1 MQFTTPVDMPPQHL
15 LLQPASHAV
24 CIGSCFAAHMGER
37 LAESLPAGHV
47 VVNPTG
53 TLYNPVSLL
62 RTLQWLMQ
70 PACGVDEARLFRAAD
85 GQWRH
90 WDCASL
96 LSAPTPEGLEALLHE
111 RWTEAHR
118 VLLQADVVA
127 LTLSTD
133 HVFTLVADGAE
144 GVPVANCHK
153 EPQSRF
159 AERVLTID
167 EMLTPWRTALLTL
180 RSLVPAV
187 RVVMTLSPYRY
198 AKHGMHG
205 NALSKAQLLLLID
218 ALTHAVDGVDYFPAY
233 EIVLDELRDYRFY
246 APDMLHPSEQ
256 AVDYVWER
264 FKNWCFSADLLR
276 YAAERVALMRA
287 EAHRPL
293 HPGSEAHRRFAEA
306 LAQRQTAFRARWAA
320 ATGEPPP
327 TT

>member
-15 LLQPASHAV
+15 QLQPASHAV

-133 HVFTLVADGAE
+133 HVFPLVPDGAE

-180 RSLVPAV
+180 RGLVPAV

-233 EIVLDELRDYRFY
+233 EIVGRRRLFSCLR
-246 APDMLHPSEQ
+246 
-256 AVDYVWER
+256 
-264 FKNWCFSADLLR
+264 N
-276 YAAERVALMRA
+276 
-287 EAHRPL
+287 
-293 HPGSEAHRRFAEA
+293 
-306 LAQRQTAFRARWAA
+306 RARRTARLPLLCPRHAA
-320 ATGEPPP
+320 PLGAGG
-327 TT
+327 

>member
-1 MQFTTPVDMPPQHL
+1 M
-15 LLQPASHAV
+15 
-24 CIGSCFAAHMGER
+24 
-37 LAESLPAGHV
+37 
-47 VVNPTG
+47 
-53 TLYNPVSLL
+53 
-62 RTLQWLMQ
+62 
-70 PACGVDEARLFRAAD
+70 
-85 GQWRH
+85 
-90 WDCASL
+90 
-96 LSAPTPEGLEALLHE
+96 
-111 RWTEAHR
+111 
-118 VLLQADVVA
+118 LLQADVVA

-144 GVPVANCHK
+144 GVPVANSHK

-264 FKNWCFSADLLR
+264 FKNWCFSADLQR
-276 YAAERVALMRA
+276 YAAERVALLRA

-306 LAQRQTAFRARWAA
+306 LAQKQAAFRARWAA

-327 TT
+327 IT